1 MIGVA
6 SDKTEDEVMACIMP
20 SDGAAVDLMA
30 LTDFLAT
37 RLPHYMVPRYFRLMP
52 DLPRTPTQKIQKY
65 ALRDDGVT
73 ADTWDRE
80 AAGIR
85 LRRERIG

>member
-1 MIGVA
+1 
-6 SDKTEDEVMACIMP
+6 
-20 SDGAAVDLMA
+20 
-30 LTDFLAT
+30 
-37 RLPHYMVPRYFRLMP
+37 MVPRYFRLMP